1 MSAHSC
7 YPVKAVLYFNVLYF
21 LSPHFPLPYG
31 CETHPHT
38 FRHSRAP
45 SSVPPLAA
53 SLILWFIVALFFI
66 GGLPMPGP
74 RPPLYFRDVS
84 RFGTQSSPPSAN

>member
-1 MSAHSC
+1 MMFSQPFQA
-7 YPVKAVLYFNVLYF
+7 ATYFNFYIFRRLIFRRHTVAK
-21 LSPHFPLPYG
+21 
-31 CETHPHT
+31 HPPPIT
-38 FRHSRAP
+38 LRHSRAP

-74 RPPLYFRDVS
+74 RPPLYFSDVS
-84 RFGTQSSPPSAN
+84 RFGTQSSPPSTN